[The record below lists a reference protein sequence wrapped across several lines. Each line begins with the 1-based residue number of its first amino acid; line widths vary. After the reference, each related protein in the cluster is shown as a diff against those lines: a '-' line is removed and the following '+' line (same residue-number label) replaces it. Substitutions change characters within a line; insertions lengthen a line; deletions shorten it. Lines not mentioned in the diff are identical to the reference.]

1 KNVSMKKTMKDQ
13 STNSDRRD
21 FLKAT
26 TGALGAI
33 SAFPGIISAQTVT
46 NAIKIGLIGCGGR
59 GSGAASQALQADD
72 YGELTPLDIDQ
83 ANVEKC
89 LESLK
94 RYPKIRD
101 RIKVEDANRFLG
113 LDAYQRVIE
122 SGVDVVLLATP
133 PGFRPTHLAACIA
146 ANKHIF
152 CEKPISTDAPG

>member
-1 KNVSMKKTMKDQ
+1 RPSTGPSLTIAAREGSDAPRRIHSIPTTSNMRRPADEKNVSMKKTMKDQ

-72 YGELTPLDIDQ
+72 YGELTALADIDQ
-83 ANVEKC
+83 GNVEKC

-113 LDAYQRVIE
+113 
-122 SGVDVVLLATP
+122 
-133 PGFRPTHLAACIA
+133 
-146 ANKHIF
+146 
-152 CEKPISTDAPG
+152 